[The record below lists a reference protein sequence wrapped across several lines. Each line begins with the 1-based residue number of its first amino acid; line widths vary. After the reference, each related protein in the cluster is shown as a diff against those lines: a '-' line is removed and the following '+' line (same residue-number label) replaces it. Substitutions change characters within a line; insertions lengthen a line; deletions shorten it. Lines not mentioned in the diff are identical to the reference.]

1 MRVNKNIASLNI
13 YRAYSEN
20 LTKQSSALG
29 RISSGIKINSSKDN
43 PNAMAQSERLRMQ
56 IRGLQMASR
65 NAQDSVSM
73 IQTAEG
79 GLEGITNSLQ
89 RARELLVQAGG
100 AIDSKDKETI
110 LKEIN
115 QMLAGSE
122 DMANST
128 EFNGVQLLAGGNN
141 DGSVIIE
148 SATGS
153 NVGEKIGI
161 TRYDL
166 TTKGLKLEDE
176 NGNSL
181 IDLNDIGN
189 SIKLMDNAINVVI
202 GSRSK
207 YGALSNRFES
217 NYNSTTELADKVQF
231 AESGIRDTDMAEE
244 MMGFAKYNIL
254 IEAGNSMMVQTNKFP
269 QDILRVLENVRSR

>member
-79 GLEGITNSLQ
+79 GLDGITNSLQ

-100 AIDSKDKETI
+100 TTTSQDKETI

-244 MMGFAKYNIL
+244 MMEFAKYNIL
-254 IEAGNSMMVQTNKFP
+254 IEAGNSMMAQTNKFP
-269 QDILRVLENVRSR
+269 QDILRVLENVRAR

>member
-79 GLEGITNSLQ
+79 GLDGITNSLQ

-100 AIDSKDKETI
+100 TTTSQDKETI